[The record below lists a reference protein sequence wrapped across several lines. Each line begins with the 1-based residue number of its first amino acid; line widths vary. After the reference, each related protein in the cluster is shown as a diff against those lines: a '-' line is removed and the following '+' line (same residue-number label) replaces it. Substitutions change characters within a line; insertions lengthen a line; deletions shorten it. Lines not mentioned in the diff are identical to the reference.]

1 MKEDVR
7 RGKAVTTT
15 RRDLDSKRKRNCIP
29 KPNRPFKNFIRPF
42 GLISRRYFPLFPLIP
57 RRCRSCFLPLRS
69 TGWKGGGGGG
79 WRVSSLILIQR
90 QFVYRRA
97 GFVGRI
103 FYSPA
108 RRTFVVASKFRSG
121 LVNEKE
127 RERESGEREKM
138 YGPTLST
145 TGRSLISNER
155 AARTPVSYR
164 KRR

>member
-7 RGKAVTTT
+7 RGKKMTS
-15 RRDLDSKRKRNCIP
+15 RRDLDSNWKKNGVP

-57 RRCRSCFLPLRS
+57 HRCRSCFLPLSVDNRGKR
-69 TGWKGGGGGG
+69 GWGRGRWGGEG
-79 WRVSSLILIQR
+79 SSLILIHR
-90 QFVYRRA
+90 QFVYRRT

-121 LVNEKE
+121 PVNEKE
-127 RERESGEREKM
+127 RERERERVESEKRC
-138 YGPTLST
+138 
-145 TGRSLISNER
+145 TGRR
-155 AARTPVSYR
+155 C
-164 KRR
+164 RRRVAH